1 MPISIPPLRQ
11 RKGEIPGLVTRLLTD
26 GAAKFGRPVPQV
38 SPDAMAKLTSF
49 DWPGNVRELA
59 SVLER
64 AMLFSA
70 GEISAAHVELS
81 RGPSMRPSA
90 PPPPRPEP
98 RGVDAAPSSSPASV
112 PPPPSVPRP
121 LPTKKTLAEDVTEVE
136 RRRILEALEQC
147 AGNQVRAAELLGV
160 SRRTLINRMIAYAI
174 PRPRKG

>member
-1 MPISIPPLRQ
+1 
-11 RKGEIPGLVTRLLTD
+11 
-26 GAAKFGRPVPQV
+26 
-38 SPDAMAKLTSF
+38 
-49 DWPGNVRELA
+49 
-59 SVLER
+59 
-64 AMLFSA
+64 
-70 GEISAAHVELS
+70 
-81 RGPSMRPSA
+81 MRPSA

>member
-11 RKGEIPGLVTRLLTD
+11 RKGEIPGLVSRLLSES
-26 GAAKFGRPVPQV
+26 AAKFGRPVPQV
-38 SPDAMAKLTSF
+38 SADAMAKLTSF

-64 AMLFSA
+64 AMLFSTT
-70 GEISAAHVELS
+70 EIGATHVELS

-90 PPPPRPEP
+90 PPPPRSGSGLEA
-98 RGVDAAPSSSPASV
+98 VQSPAPIAV

-121 LPTKKTLAEDVTEVE
+121 SPPKKTLAEDVTEVE
-136 RRRILEALEQC
+136 RRRIIEALEQC